1 MPGKVKVRVL
11 AGRNLPVMDRSSDT
25 TDAYVEVKLGSTT
38 YKTDVCR
45 KSLNPQW
52 NSDWYKFELDDI
64 ELQDEP
70 LQIRIMDHDTYSAN
84 DAIGKVYFNLN
95 PLLLPQPTVVQLS
108 GQQILADTL
117 ISNQSQTTGG
127 SVVSGWFPVFDTMHG
142 IRGEVHIIIK
152 VELFSDFNRFRQSSC
167 GIQFFYSGAGIT
179 AHTEWV
185 HGFVEELVVEDDPEY
200 QWLDKIRTPRA
211 TNEARQTIFLKLSN
225 EVQRRIGLKV
235 LELGANA
242 VIGYHQYFD
251 LEGESGIVVRGIG
264 TAVTLV
270 RHLTLPSIN
279 LNLQP
284 TIVDLDFHN
293 SFVQTD
299 NTNHTSSL
307 NNKNKKTYSIRKMSP
322 QILKSNTVD
331 FAELSSMKSL
341 FDQED
346 MRTSKFK
353 RQNRFLKA
361 ITFQNSQQKNKKKQM
376 YSASVESASS
386 SSDHD
391 RHYNTCNSALAF
403 LAQATLDFNS
413 SFELPSESEETQPY
427 NSQSKLT
434 RQPSI
439 DTNCSKLSL
448 EYLFHSDDRGKK
460 AIPDLILPS
469 SSSLNSISDSTA
481 ESEMAIGFEVSKL
494 NVRDSSPCI
503 SDNPTYYS
511 DSSDSIGSDS
521 VDIVS
526 TNSESIFQKQNTPPL
541 SRIVYTDRPNTPPI
555 SKIIHLNNIK
565 PSLLNNRLTNV
576 CASRSVSP
584 YNSSSFSNS
593 QSTILHNTPPL
604 PMVSNP
610 EVECIINKEPSLIK
624 LEENVCPVFSDNIT
638 ASECSS
644 HAFNCDDRNN
654 ETAESPSKVTHFPMH
669 RRSSDSEI
677 NNAPKGNSLAGSGS
691 STVSSHR
698 SHGHTMFHRSILSKD
713 TLDAM
718 EYPFLTM
725 TKYPPGFVVHLG
737 GMVNAKSVKLLE
749 RMSNM
754 EEPESR
760 DSWWSELRLEM
771 RSHARALSCN
781 VILGYSEHTSICD
794 DVCVLSAMGTAAVV
808 NLMPSVNPGGY
819 FSGIYPNVPLADIP
833 EPSISSAYS
842 CNSRTHKHSNNS
854 HEKLDSSPCSICHIP
869 YNEHS
874 VPFSMNM
881 KYCSTCKRFKVP
893 HILLS
898 SLEPMERLTIR
909 GTGTLLQTFVCRNK
923 RELKGEMNAKEI
935 SDGLPFLEYELH
947 SQLLNKLRVKGMNA
961 IFGLKIQVCL
971 GERVVSLHATGT
983 AMYITCLPEPPLPLV
998 KAGKSWAHPD
1008 QQQVLRAQKLLNDAV
1023 VNNRQH
1029 YHLIQKE
1036 DESENMS
1043 SSSTGKTTLPDINLS
1058 YGNRDTCILEMDDAE
1073 DLDVV
1078 SQLLEPTPPGSF
1090 LLSNTDVLPG
1100 TGSEVFPME
1109 PVCNLQMFTQ
1119 VWRSKAHY
1127 TNGNF
1132 DKQLQRM
1139 LQGLFF
1145 KLRRMTPCGLG
1156 KLSFKIDI
1164 PEPDELQISIV
1175 GMALGLGE
1183 SDKTTAKQILKRRQ
1197 LPLKDFEQK
1206 TEELIFKLE
1215 EDVSLGH
1222 GEKKVRKFERAP
1234 RPNRLSTHAAPKD
1247 RYGVDITPMT
1257 YIPGAKIERYLGN
1270 LNFFF
1275 IRESTCIRES
1285 GGLSGFVHC
1294 FVAEVMAI
1302 VRAHVTALGGNA
1314 MVAYFMN
1321 ECILLNN
1328 PHKNQGQCLLN
1339 VGGDVVE
1346 VSYFNED

>member
-284 TIVDLDFHN
+284 TIV
-293 SFVQTD
+293 
-299 NTNHTSSL
+299 
-307 NNKNKKTYSIRKMSP
+307 
-322 QILKSNTVD
+322 
-331 FAELSSMKSL
+331 E
-341 FDQED
+341 
-346 MRTSKFK
+346 
-353 RQNRFLKA
+353 
-361 ITFQNSQQKNKKKQM
+361 
-376 YSASVESASS
+376 
-386 SSDHD
+386 
-391 RHYNTCNSALAF
+391 
-403 LAQATLDFNS
+403 
-413 SFELPSESEETQPY
+413 
-427 NSQSKLT
+427 
-434 RQPSI
+434 
-439 DTNCSKLSL
+439 
-448 EYLFHSDDRGKK
+448 
-460 AIPDLILPS
+460 
-469 SSSLNSISDSTA
+469 
-481 ESEMAIGFEVSKL
+481 
-494 NVRDSSPCI
+494 
-503 SDNPTYYS
+503 
-511 DSSDSIGSDS
+511 
-521 VDIVS
+521 
-526 TNSESIFQKQNTPPL
+526 
-541 SRIVYTDRPNTPPI
+541 
-555 SKIIHLNNIK
+555 
-565 PSLLNNRLTNV
+565 
-576 CASRSVSP
+576 
-584 YNSSSFSNS
+584 
-593 QSTILHNTPPL
+593 
-604 PMVSNP
+604 
-610 EVECIINKEPSLIK
+610 
-624 LEENVCPVFSDNIT
+624 
-638 ASECSS
+638 
-644 HAFNCDDRNN
+644 NN

>member
-52 NSDWYKFELDDI
+52 NSEWYKFELDDT

-108 GQQILADTL
+108 GQQTLAETL

-200 QWLDKIRTPRA
+200 QWLDKLRTPRA

-242 VIGYHQYFD
+242 VIGYNQYFD

-270 RHLTLPSIN
+270 RHLTLPSVN
-279 LNLQP
+279 LNVP
-284 TIVDLDFHN
+284 
-293 SFVQTD
+293 
-299 NTNHTSSL
+299 
-307 NNKNKKTYSIRKMSP
+307 
-322 QILKSNTVD
+322 
-331 FAELSSMKSL
+331 
-341 FDQED
+341 
-346 MRTSKFK
+346 
-353 RQNRFLKA
+353 
-361 ITFQNSQQKNKKKQM
+361 
-376 YSASVESASS
+376 
-386 SSDHD
+386 
-391 RHYNTCNSALAF
+391 
-403 LAQATLDFNS
+403 
-413 SFELPSESEETQPY
+413 
-427 NSQSKLT
+427 
-434 RQPSI
+434 
-439 DTNCSKLSL
+439 
-448 EYLFHSDDRGKK
+448 
-460 AIPDLILPS
+460 
-469 SSSLNSISDSTA
+469 
-481 ESEMAIGFEVSKL
+481 
-494 NVRDSSPCI
+494 
-503 SDNPTYYS
+503 
-511 DSSDSIGSDS
+511 
-521 VDIVS
+521 
-526 TNSESIFQKQNTPPL
+526 
-541 SRIVYTDRPNTPPI
+541 
-555 SKIIHLNNIK
+555 
-565 PSLLNNRLTNV
+565 
-576 CASRSVSP
+576 
-584 YNSSSFSNS
+584 
-593 QSTILHNTPPL
+593 STID
-604 PMVSNP
+604 
-610 EVECIINKEPSLIK
+610 
-624 LEENVCPVFSDNIT
+624 ENG
-638 ASECSS
+638 EM
-644 HAFNCDDRNN
+644 
-654 ETAESPSKVTHFPMH
+654 AESPVKVAHLQMH

-677 NNAPKGNSLAGSGS
+677 SSVQKGTSLTGSCGS
-691 STVSSHR
+691 TSSSHR
-698 SHGHTMFHRSILSKD
+698 VHGHAMFHRSILSKD

-725 TKYPPGFVVHLG
+725 TKYPPGFIVHIG

-781 VILGYSEHTSICD
+781 VVLGYTEHTAICD

-808 NLMPSVNPGGY
+808 NLIPSVNPSGY
-819 FSGIYPNVPLADIP
+819 FAGIYPSAPLAEIP
-833 EPSISSAYS
+833 EPKATNTHS
-842 CNSRTHKHSNNS
+842 CSNRLHKHSVSGS
-854 HEKLDSSPCSICHIP
+854 HEKLDTTCSVCHIP
-869 YNEHS
+869 YNELN

-881 KYCSTCKRFKVP
+881 KYCSCCKRHKVP

-898 SLEPMERLTIR
+898 SLEPMERLSII
-909 GTGTLLQTFVCRNK
+909 GTGTLLQTFVCRTK
-923 RELKGEMNAKEI
+923 RDLKGEMNAKEI

-961 IFGLKIQVCL
+961 IFGLKVQVCL

-983 AMYITCLPEPPLPLV
+983 AMYVACLPEPPLPLV

-1008 QQQVLRAQKLLNDAV
+1008 QQQVLRTQKLLNDAV
-1023 VNNRQH
+1023 INNRSH
-1029 YHLIQKE
+1029 YHLNQKE
-1036 DESENMS
+1036 EEHEKTS
-1043 SSSTGKTTLPDINLS
+1043 SNTFGKTLPDLNLG

-1073 DLDVV
+1073 DVDVV
-1078 SQLLEPTPPGSF
+1078 TQLLEPTPPSSF

-1164 PEPDELQISIV
+1164 PELDELQISIV

-1183 SDKTTAKQILKRRQ
+1183 SDKTTAKQILRRRQ
-1197 LPLKDFEQK
+1197 LPIKDFDQK
-1206 TEELIFKLE
+1206 AEELIFKLE
-1215 EDVSLGH
+1215 EELPISL

-1234 RPNRLSTHAAPKD
+1234 RQSRLSTHAAPKD

-1346 VSYFNED
+1346 VSYYNDD

>member
-242 VIGYHQYFD
+242 VIGYNQYFD

-270 RHLTLPSIN
+270 RHLTLPSVN

-284 TIVDLDFHN
+284 TI
-293 SFVQTD
+293 
-299 NTNHTSSL
+299 
-307 NNKNKKTYSIRKMSP
+307 
-322 QILKSNTVD
+322 
-331 FAELSSMKSL
+331 
-341 FDQED
+341 
-346 MRTSKFK
+346 
-353 RQNRFLKA
+353 
-361 ITFQNSQQKNKKKQM
+361 
-376 YSASVESASS
+376 
-386 SSDHD
+386 
-391 RHYNTCNSALAF
+391 
-403 LAQATLDFNS
+403 
-413 SFELPSESEETQPY
+413 
-427 NSQSKLT
+427 
-434 RQPSI
+434 
-439 DTNCSKLSL
+439 
-448 EYLFHSDDRGKK
+448 DD
-460 AIPDLILPS
+460 
-469 SSSLNSISDSTA
+469 
-481 ESEMAIGFEVSKL
+481 
-494 NVRDSSPCI
+494 
-503 SDNPTYYS
+503 
-511 DSSDSIGSDS
+511 
-521 VDIVS
+521 
-526 TNSESIFQKQNTPPL
+526 
-541 SRIVYTDRPNTPPI
+541 
-555 SKIIHLNNIK
+555 
-565 PSLLNNRLTNV
+565 
-576 CASRSVSP
+576 
-584 YNSSSFSNS
+584 NS

-604 PMVSNP
+604 PMVSNSD
-610 EVECIINKEPSLIK
+610 VECIINKEPSLIK

-644 HAFNCDDRNN
+644 HAFNCDDRNI
-654 ETAESPSKVTHFPMH
+654 ETAESPSKASHLPMH

-725 TKYPPGFVVHLG
+725 TKYPPGFIVHLG

-833 EPSISSAYS
+833 EPLISSTYS
-842 CNSRTHKHSNNS
+842 CNSRTHKHSSSNS
-854 HEKLDSSPCSICHIP
+854 HEKLDSLPCSICHIP

-881 KYCSTCKRFKVP
+881 KYCSTCKRNKVP

-1036 DESENMS
+1036 DESENIS
-1043 SSSTGKTTLPDINLS
+1043 SNSIGKTTLPDINLS

>member
-242 VIGYHQYFD
+242 VIGYNQYFD

-270 RHLTLPSIN
+270 RHLTLPSVN

-284 TIVDLDFHN
+284 TI
-293 SFVQTD
+293 
-299 NTNHTSSL
+299 
-307 NNKNKKTYSIRKMSP
+307 
-322 QILKSNTVD
+322 
-331 FAELSSMKSL
+331 
-341 FDQED
+341 
-346 MRTSKFK
+346 
-353 RQNRFLKA
+353 
-361 ITFQNSQQKNKKKQM
+361 
-376 YSASVESASS
+376 
-386 SSDHD
+386 
-391 RHYNTCNSALAF
+391 
-403 LAQATLDFNS
+403 
-413 SFELPSESEETQPY
+413 
-427 NSQSKLT
+427 
-434 RQPSI
+434 
-439 DTNCSKLSL
+439 
-448 EYLFHSDDRGKK
+448 DD
-460 AIPDLILPS
+460 
-469 SSSLNSISDSTA
+469 
-481 ESEMAIGFEVSKL
+481 
-494 NVRDSSPCI
+494 
-503 SDNPTYYS
+503 
-511 DSSDSIGSDS
+511 
-521 VDIVS
+521 
-526 TNSESIFQKQNTPPL
+526 
-541 SRIVYTDRPNTPPI
+541 
-555 SKIIHLNNIK
+555 
-565 PSLLNNRLTNV
+565 
-576 CASRSVSP
+576 
-584 YNSSSFSNS
+584 FSNS

-604 PMVSNP
+604 PMVSNSD
-610 EVECIINKEPSLIK
+610 VECIINKEPSLIK

-644 HAFNCDDRNN
+644 HAFNCDDRNI
-654 ETAESPSKVTHFPMH
+654 ETAESPSKVTHLPMH

-725 TKYPPGFVVHLG
+725 TKYPPGFIVHLG

-833 EPSISSAYS
+833 EPLISSTYS
-842 CNSRTHKHSNNS
+842 CNSRTHKHSSSNS
-854 HEKLDSSPCSICHIP
+854 HEKLDSLPCSICHIP

-881 KYCSTCKRFKVP
+881 KYCSTCKRNKVP

-1036 DESENMS
+1036 DESENIS
-1043 SSSTGKTTLPDINLS
+1043 SNSTGKTTLPDINLS

>member
-108 GQQILADTL
+108 GQQILSDTL

-242 VIGYHQYFD
+242 VIGYNQYFD

-270 RHLTLPSIN
+270 RHLTLPSVN

-284 TIVDLDFHN
+284 TID
-293 SFVQTD
+293 
-299 NTNHTSSL
+299 
-307 NNKNKKTYSIRKMSP
+307 
-322 QILKSNTVD
+322 
-331 FAELSSMKSL
+331 E
-341 FDQED
+341 
-346 MRTSKFK
+346 
-353 RQNRFLKA
+353 
-361 ITFQNSQQKNKKKQM
+361 
-376 YSASVESASS
+376 
-386 SSDHD
+386 
-391 RHYNTCNSALAF
+391 
-403 LAQATLDFNS
+403 
-413 SFELPSESEETQPY
+413 
-427 NSQSKLT
+427 
-434 RQPSI
+434 
-439 DTNCSKLSL
+439 
-448 EYLFHSDDRGKK
+448 
-460 AIPDLILPS
+460 
-469 SSSLNSISDSTA
+469 
-481 ESEMAIGFEVSKL
+481 
-494 NVRDSSPCI
+494 
-503 SDNPTYYS
+503 
-511 DSSDSIGSDS
+511 
-521 VDIVS
+521 
-526 TNSESIFQKQNTPPL
+526 
-541 SRIVYTDRPNTPPI
+541 
-555 SKIIHLNNIK
+555 NI
-565 PSLLNNRLTNV
+565 
-576 CASRSVSP
+576 
-584 YNSSSFSNS
+584 
-593 QSTILHNTPPL
+593 
-604 PMVSNP
+604 
-610 EVECIINKEPSLIK
+610 
-624 LEENVCPVFSDNIT
+624 
-638 ASECSS
+638 
-644 HAFNCDDRNN
+644 
-654 ETAESPSKVTHFPMH
+654 ETAESPSKVTHLPMH

-677 NNAPKGNSLAGSGS
+677 NTAPKGNSLAGSGS

-713 TLDAM
+713 TLDGM

-833 EPSISSAYS
+833 EPSISSTYS
-842 CNSRTHKHSNNS
+842 CNSRTHKHSSSNS
-854 HEKLDSSPCSICHIP
+854 HEKLDSLPCSMCHIP

-881 KYCSTCKRFKVP
+881 KYCSTCKRYKVP

-1029 YHLIQKE
+1029 YHLNQKE

-1043 SSSTGKTTLPDINLS
+1043 SNSTGKTTLPDINLS

-1197 LPLKDFEQK
+1197 LPLKDFELK

-1215 EDVSLGH
+1215 EDVSLSH

>member
-1 MPGKVKVRVL
+1 MPGKVKVRVV

-52 NSDWYKFELDDI
+52 NSEWYKFELDDI

-242 VIGYHQYFD
+242 VIGYNQYFD

-270 RHLTLPSIN
+270 RHLTLPSVN

-284 TIVDLDFHN
+284 TI
-293 SFVQTD
+293 
-299 NTNHTSSL
+299 
-307 NNKNKKTYSIRKMSP
+307 
-322 QILKSNTVD
+322 
-331 FAELSSMKSL
+331 
-341 FDQED
+341 
-346 MRTSKFK
+346 
-353 RQNRFLKA
+353 
-361 ITFQNSQQKNKKKQM
+361 
-376 YSASVESASS
+376 
-386 SSDHD
+386 
-391 RHYNTCNSALAF
+391 
-403 LAQATLDFNS
+403 
-413 SFELPSESEETQPY
+413 
-427 NSQSKLT
+427 
-434 RQPSI
+434 
-439 DTNCSKLSL
+439 
-448 EYLFHSDDRGKK
+448 DD
-460 AIPDLILPS
+460 
-469 SSSLNSISDSTA
+469 
-481 ESEMAIGFEVSKL
+481 
-494 NVRDSSPCI
+494 
-503 SDNPTYYS
+503 
-511 DSSDSIGSDS
+511 
-521 VDIVS
+521 
-526 TNSESIFQKQNTPPL
+526 
-541 SRIVYTDRPNTPPI
+541 
-555 SKIIHLNNIK
+555 
-565 PSLLNNRLTNV
+565 
-576 CASRSVSP
+576 
-584 YNSSSFSNS
+584 NS

-604 PMVSNP
+604 PMVSNSD
-610 EVECIINKEPSLIK
+610 VECIINNEPSLIK

-644 HAFNCDDRNN
+644 HAFNCDDRNV
-654 ETAESPSKVTHFPMH
+654 ETAESPSKVTHLPMH

-677 NNAPKGNSLAGSGS
+677 NNAPKGNSLTGSGS

-819 FSGIYPNVPLADIP
+819 FSGIYPSAPLADIP
-833 EPSISSAYS
+833 EPSISSTYS
-842 CNSRTHKHSNNS
+842 CNSRTHKHSSSNS
-854 HEKLDSSPCSICHIP
+854 HEKLDSLPCSICHIP

-881 KYCSTCKRFKVP
+881 KYCSTCKRYKVP

-1043 SSSTGKTTLPDINLS
+1043 SNSTGKTTLPDINLS

-1183 SDKTTAKQILKRRQ
+1183 SDKTTAKQILRRRQ

>member
-108 GQQILADTL
+108 GQQILSDTL

-242 VIGYHQYFD
+242 VIGYNQYFD

-270 RHLTLPSIN
+270 RHLTLPSVN

-284 TIVDLDFHN
+284 TI
-293 SFVQTD
+293 
-299 NTNHTSSL
+299 
-307 NNKNKKTYSIRKMSP
+307 
-322 QILKSNTVD
+322 
-331 FAELSSMKSL
+331 
-341 FDQED
+341 
-346 MRTSKFK
+346 
-353 RQNRFLKA
+353 
-361 ITFQNSQQKNKKKQM
+361 
-376 YSASVESASS
+376 
-386 SSDHD
+386 
-391 RHYNTCNSALAF
+391 
-403 LAQATLDFNS
+403 
-413 SFELPSESEETQPY
+413 
-427 NSQSKLT
+427 
-434 RQPSI
+434 
-439 DTNCSKLSL
+439 
-448 EYLFHSDDRGKK
+448 DD
-460 AIPDLILPS
+460 
-469 SSSLNSISDSTA
+469 
-481 ESEMAIGFEVSKL
+481 
-494 NVRDSSPCI
+494 
-503 SDNPTYYS
+503 
-511 DSSDSIGSDS
+511 
-521 VDIVS
+521 
-526 TNSESIFQKQNTPPL
+526 
-541 SRIVYTDRPNTPPI
+541 
-555 SKIIHLNNIK
+555 
-565 PSLLNNRLTNV
+565 
-576 CASRSVSP
+576 
-584 YNSSSFSNS
+584 NS

-604 PMVSNP
+604 PLVSNSD
-610 EVECIINKEPSLIK
+610 VECIINKEPSLIK

-644 HAFNCDDRNN
+644 HAFNCDDRNI
-654 ETAESPSKVTHFPMH
+654 ETAESPSKVTHLPMH

-677 NNAPKGNSLAGSGS
+677 NTAPKGNSLAGSGS

-713 TLDAM
+713 TLDGM

-833 EPSISSAYS
+833 EPSISSTYS
-842 CNSRTHKHSNNS
+842 CNSRTHKHSSSNS
-854 HEKLDSSPCSICHIP
+854 HEKLDSLPCSMCHIP

-881 KYCSTCKRFKVP
+881 KYCSTCKRYKVP

-1029 YHLIQKE
+1029 YHLNQKE

-1043 SSSTGKTTLPDINLS
+1043 SNSTGKTTLPDINLS

-1197 LPLKDFEQK
+1197 LPLKDFELK

-1215 EDVSLGH
+1215 EDVSLSH

>member
-242 VIGYHQYFD
+242 VIGYNQYFD

-270 RHLTLPSIN
+270 RHLTLPSVN

-284 TIVDLDFHN
+284 TI
-293 SFVQTD
+293 
-299 NTNHTSSL
+299 
-307 NNKNKKTYSIRKMSP
+307 
-322 QILKSNTVD
+322 
-331 FAELSSMKSL
+331 
-341 FDQED
+341 
-346 MRTSKFK
+346 
-353 RQNRFLKA
+353 
-361 ITFQNSQQKNKKKQM
+361 
-376 YSASVESASS
+376 
-386 SSDHD
+386 
-391 RHYNTCNSALAF
+391 
-403 LAQATLDFNS
+403 
-413 SFELPSESEETQPY
+413 
-427 NSQSKLT
+427 
-434 RQPSI
+434 
-439 DTNCSKLSL
+439 
-448 EYLFHSDDRGKK
+448 DD
-460 AIPDLILPS
+460 
-469 SSSLNSISDSTA
+469 
-481 ESEMAIGFEVSKL
+481 
-494 NVRDSSPCI
+494 
-503 SDNPTYYS
+503 
-511 DSSDSIGSDS
+511 
-521 VDIVS
+521 
-526 TNSESIFQKQNTPPL
+526 
-541 SRIVYTDRPNTPPI
+541 
-555 SKIIHLNNIK
+555 
-565 PSLLNNRLTNV
+565 
-576 CASRSVSP
+576 
-584 YNSSSFSNS
+584 NS

-604 PMVSNP
+604 PMVSNSD
-610 EVECIINKEPSLIK
+610 VECIINKEPSLIK

-644 HAFNCDDRNN
+644 HAFNCDDRNI
-654 ETAESPSKVTHFPMH
+654 ETAESPSKVTHLPMH

-725 TKYPPGFVVHLG
+725 TKYPPGFIVHLG

-833 EPSISSAYS
+833 EPLISSTYS
-842 CNSRTHKHSNNS
+842 CNSRTHKHSSSNS
-854 HEKLDSSPCSICHIP
+854 HEKLDSLPCSICHIP

-881 KYCSTCKRFKVP
+881 KYCSTCKRNKVP

-1036 DESENMS
+1036 DESENIS
-1043 SSSTGKTTLPDINLS
+1043 SNSTGKTTLPDINLS

>member
-284 TIVDLDFHN
+284 TIV
-293 SFVQTD
+293 
-299 NTNHTSSL
+299 
-307 NNKNKKTYSIRKMSP
+307 
-322 QILKSNTVD
+322 
-331 FAELSSMKSL
+331 E
-341 FDQED
+341 
-346 MRTSKFK
+346 
-353 RQNRFLKA
+353 
-361 ITFQNSQQKNKKKQM
+361 
-376 YSASVESASS
+376 
-386 SSDHD
+386 
-391 RHYNTCNSALAF
+391 
-403 LAQATLDFNS
+403 
-413 SFELPSESEETQPY
+413 
-427 NSQSKLT
+427 
-434 RQPSI
+434 
-439 DTNCSKLSL
+439 
-448 EYLFHSDDRGKK
+448 
-460 AIPDLILPS
+460 
-469 SSSLNSISDSTA
+469 
-481 ESEMAIGFEVSKL
+481 
-494 NVRDSSPCI
+494 
-503 SDNPTYYS
+503 
-511 DSSDSIGSDS
+511 
-521 VDIVS
+521 
-526 TNSESIFQKQNTPPL
+526 
-541 SRIVYTDRPNTPPI
+541 
-555 SKIIHLNNIK
+555 
-565 PSLLNNRLTNV
+565 
-576 CASRSVSP
+576 
-584 YNSSSFSNS
+584 
-593 QSTILHNTPPL
+593 
-604 PMVSNP
+604 
-610 EVECIINKEPSLIK
+610 
-624 LEENVCPVFSDNIT
+624 
-638 ASECSS
+638 
-644 HAFNCDDRNN
+644 NN

-1197 LPLKDFEQK
+1197 LPIKDFEQK

>member
-52 NSDWYKFELDDI
+52 NSEWYKFELDDT

-108 GQQILADTL
+108 GQQTLAETL

-200 QWLDKIRTPRA
+200 QWLDKLRTPRA

-242 VIGYHQYFD
+242 VIGYNQYFD

-270 RHLTLPSIN
+270 RHLTLPSVN
-279 LNLQP
+279 LNVP
-284 TIVDLDFHN
+284 STIDDLDFPNYLSSIDNNNCTSTLINN
-293 SFVQTD
+293 SI
-299 NTNHTSSL
+299 NSCP
-307 NNKNKKTYSIRKMSP
+307 IRKVSP
-322 QILKSNTVD
+322 NILKSNTVD

-346 MRTSKFK
+346 RRKSKVK

-361 ITFQNSQQKNKKKQM
+361 FQNTQHKLKKKHK

-391 RHYNTCNSALAF
+391 RHYNTCNSALGF
-403 LAQATLDFNS
+403 LAQATLEINS
-413 SFELPSESEETQPY
+413 SFEMPSESDETHAQTFKR
-427 NSQSKLT
+427 QLV
-434 RQPSI
+434 RQPSVE
-439 DTNCSKLSL
+439 TQASKLSL
-448 EYLFHSDDRGKK
+448 EYLFHRDAQGFQKDGNKL
-460 AIPDLILPS
+460 PDIVLPS
-469 SSSLNSISDSTA
+469 SSSLNSNSDSTA
-481 ESEMAIGFEVSKL
+481 ESEVAIGFDSSDL
-494 NVRDSSPCI
+494 NVRDLSPGI

-511 DSSDSIGSDS
+511 DSSGSEDHDSLDL
-521 VDIVS
+521 VS
-526 TNSESIFQKQNTPPL
+526 TNSESLSHTPPL
-541 SRIVYTDRPNTPPI
+541 SRIVTKDRPETPPL
-555 SKIIHLNNIK
+555 SKIVYLSHTKSSFLS
-565 PSLLNNRLTNV
+565 PLTDM
-576 CASRSVSP
+576 SRSVSP

-593 QSTILHNTPPL
+593 QSTVLHSTPP
-604 PMVSNP
+604 PTVVSNND
-610 EVECIINKEPSLIK
+610 VECTINNEPSLIEP
-624 LEENVCPVFSDNIT
+624 EENVCSAFSDIIT
-638 ASECSS
+638 ASECSP
-644 HAFNCDDRNN
+644 HASNCDDRNG
-654 ETAESPSKVTHFPMH
+654 EMAESPVKVAHLQMH

-677 NNAPKGNSLAGSGS
+677 SSVQKGTSLTGSCGS
-691 STVSSHR
+691 TSSSHR
-698 SHGHTMFHRSILSKD
+698 VHGHAMFHRSILSKD

-725 TKYPPGFVVHLG
+725 TKYPPGFIVHIG

-781 VILGYSEHTSICD
+781 VVLGYTEHTAICD

-808 NLMPSVNPGGY
+808 NLIPSVNPSGY
-819 FSGIYPNVPLADIP
+819 FAGIYPSAPLAEIP
-833 EPSISSAYS
+833 EPKATNTHS
-842 CNSRTHKHSNNS
+842 CSNRLHKHSVSGS
-854 HEKLDSSPCSICHIP
+854 HEKLDTTCSVCHIP
-869 YNEHS
+869 YNELN

-881 KYCSTCKRFKVP
+881 KYCSCCKRHKVP

-898 SLEPMERLTIR
+898 SLEPMERLSII
-909 GTGTLLQTFVCRNK
+909 GTGTLLQTFVCRTK
-923 RELKGEMNAKEI
+923 RDLKGEMNAKEI

-961 IFGLKIQVCL
+961 IFGLKVQVCL

-983 AMYITCLPEPPLPLV
+983 AMYVACLPEPPLPLV

-1008 QQQVLRAQKLLNDAV
+1008 QQQVLRTQKLLNDAV
-1023 VNNRQH
+1023 INNRSH
-1029 YHLIQKE
+1029 YHLNQKE
-1036 DESENMS
+1036 EEHEKTS
-1043 SSSTGKTTLPDINLS
+1043 SNTFGKTLPDLNLG

-1073 DLDVV
+1073 DVDVV
-1078 SQLLEPTPPGSF
+1078 TQLLEPTPPSSF

-1164 PEPDELQISIV
+1164 PELDELQISIV

-1183 SDKTTAKQILKRRQ
+1183 SDKTTAKQILRRRQ
-1197 LPLKDFEQK
+1197 LPIKDFDQK
-1206 TEELIFKLE
+1206 AEELIFKLE
-1215 EDVSLGH
+1215 EELPISL

-1234 RPNRLSTHAAPKD
+1234 RQSRLSTHAAPKD

-1346 VSYFNED
+1346 VSYYNDD

>member
-38 YKTDVCR
+38 FKTDVCR

-52 NSDWYKFELDDI
+52 NSEWYKFELDDT

-95 PLLLPQPTVVQLS
+95 PLLLPQPTVIQLS
-108 GQQILADTL
+108 GHQTLADTL

-127 SVVSGWFPVFDTMHG
+127 SVVSGWFPVYDTMHG

-152 VELFSDFNRFRQSSC
+152 VELFSDFNKFRQSSC

-242 VIGYHQYFD
+242 VIGYNQYFD

-270 RHLTLPSIN
+270 RHLTLPSAN
-279 LNLQP
+279 LNLP
-284 TIVDLDFHN
+284 
-293 SFVQTD
+293 
-299 NTNHTSSL
+299 
-307 NNKNKKTYSIRKMSP
+307 
-322 QILKSNTVD
+322 
-331 FAELSSMKSL
+331 
-341 FDQED
+341 
-346 MRTSKFK
+346 
-353 RQNRFLKA
+353 
-361 ITFQNSQQKNKKKQM
+361 
-376 YSASVESASS
+376 
-386 SSDHD
+386 
-391 RHYNTCNSALAF
+391 
-403 LAQATLDFNS
+403 
-413 SFELPSESEETQPY
+413 
-427 NSQSKLT
+427 
-434 RQPSI
+434 
-439 DTNCSKLSL
+439 
-448 EYLFHSDDRGKK
+448 
-460 AIPDLILPS
+460 
-469 SSSLNSISDSTA
+469 
-481 ESEMAIGFEVSKL
+481 
-494 NVRDSSPCI
+494 
-503 SDNPTYYS
+503 
-511 DSSDSIGSDS
+511 
-521 VDIVS
+521 
-526 TNSESIFQKQNTPPL
+526 
-541 SRIVYTDRPNTPPI
+541 
-555 SKIIHLNNIK
+555 
-565 PSLLNNRLTNV
+565 
-576 CASRSVSP
+576 
-584 YNSSSFSNS
+584 
-593 QSTILHNTPPL
+593 STID
-604 PMVSNP
+604 
-610 EVECIINKEPSLIK
+610 
-624 LEENVCPVFSDNIT
+624 ENG
-638 ASECSS
+638 EM
-644 HAFNCDDRNN
+644 
-654 ETAESPSKVTHFPMH
+654 AESPVKATHLQMH

-677 NNAPKGNSLAGSGS
+677 SSVQKGTSLAGSGGSTTS
-691 STVSSHR
+691 SYRTL
-698 SHGHTMFHRSILSKD
+698 GHPMFHRSILSKD

-725 TKYPPGFVVHLG
+725 TKYPPGFILHLG

-760 DSWWSELRLEM
+760 DAWWSELRLEM

-781 VILGYSEHTSICD
+781 VVLGYSEHTSICD
-794 DVCVLSAMGTAAVV
+794 DVCVLSATGTAAIV
-808 NLMPSVNPGGY
+808 NLIPSVNPGGY
-819 FSGIYPNVPLADIP
+819 YSSIYPNTSLA
-833 EPSISSAYS
+833 ETQETTISCS
-842 CNSRTHKHSNNS
+842 NKPHKHSISGS
-854 HEKLDSSPCSICHIP
+854 HEKLDSLPCSICHIP
-869 YNEHS
+869 YNELS

-881 KYCSTCKRFKVP
+881 KYCSVCKRHKVP

-898 SLEPMERLTIR
+898 SLEPMERLSII
-909 GTGTLLQTFVCRNK
+909 GTGTLLQTFVCRTK
-923 RELKGEMNAKEI
+923 RDLKGELNAKEI

-961 IFGLKIQVCL
+961 IFGLKVQVCL

-983 AMYITCLPEPPLPLV
+983 AMYLACLPEPPLPLV

-1008 QQQVLRAQKLLNDAV
+1008 QQQVLHAQKLLNEAV
-1023 VNNRQH
+1023 LNNRQH
-1029 YHLIQKE
+1029 YHLLQKDVE
-1036 DESENMS
+1036 TDNS
-1043 SSSTGKTTLPDINLS
+1043 SLNILGKNLPDINLS

-1073 DLDVV
+1073 DVDVV
-1078 SQLLEPTPPGSF
+1078 TQLLEPTPPNSF
-1090 LLSNTDVLPG
+1090 LLSNTDILPG

-1119 VWRSKAHY
+1119 VWRSKAQY

-1132 DKQLQRM
+1132 DKQLHRM
-1139 LQGLFF
+1139 LQGLYF

-1156 KLSFKIDI
+1156 KLSFKIDV

-1183 SDKTTAKQILKRRQ
+1183 SDKTTVKQILGRRQ
-1197 LPLKDFEQK
+1197 IPVIDIEQK
-1206 TEELIFKLE
+1206 TDEPIFKLE
-1215 EDVSLGH
+1215 EELPIKQTD
-1222 GEKKVRKFERAP
+1222 KKFRKMERTAKQ
-1234 RPNRLSTHAAPKD
+1234 NRLSTHAPPKD
-1247 RYGVDITPMT
+1247 KYGVDITPMT

-1275 IRESTCIRES
+1275 IRESTCLRES

-1346 VSYFNED
+1346 VSYYSDEYNEK

>member
-284 TIVDLDFHN
+284 TIVD
-293 SFVQTD
+293 
-299 NTNHTSSL
+299 
-307 NNKNKKTYSIRKMSP
+307 
-322 QILKSNTVD
+322 
-331 FAELSSMKSL
+331 
-341 FDQED
+341 
-346 MRTSKFK
+346 
-353 RQNRFLKA
+353 
-361 ITFQNSQQKNKKKQM
+361 
-376 YSASVESASS
+376 
-386 SSDHD
+386 
-391 RHYNTCNSALAF
+391 
-403 LAQATLDFNS
+403 
-413 SFELPSESEETQPY
+413 
-427 NSQSKLT
+427 
-434 RQPSI
+434 
-439 DTNCSKLSL
+439 
-448 EYLFHSDDRGKK
+448 
-460 AIPDLILPS
+460 
-469 SSSLNSISDSTA
+469 
-481 ESEMAIGFEVSKL
+481 
-494 NVRDSSPCI
+494 
-503 SDNPTYYS
+503 
-511 DSSDSIGSDS
+511 
-521 VDIVS
+521 
-526 TNSESIFQKQNTPPL
+526 
-541 SRIVYTDRPNTPPI
+541 
-555 SKIIHLNNIK
+555 
-565 PSLLNNRLTNV
+565 
-576 CASRSVSP
+576 
-584 YNSSSFSNS
+584 NS

>member
-108 GQQILADTL
+108 GQQILSDTL

-242 VIGYHQYFD
+242 VIGYNQYFD

-270 RHLTLPSIN
+270 RHLTLPSVN

-284 TIVDLDFHN
+284 TI
-293 SFVQTD
+293 
-299 NTNHTSSL
+299 
-307 NNKNKKTYSIRKMSP
+307 
-322 QILKSNTVD
+322 
-331 FAELSSMKSL
+331 
-341 FDQED
+341 
-346 MRTSKFK
+346 
-353 RQNRFLKA
+353 
-361 ITFQNSQQKNKKKQM
+361 
-376 YSASVESASS
+376 
-386 SSDHD
+386 
-391 RHYNTCNSALAF
+391 
-403 LAQATLDFNS
+403 
-413 SFELPSESEETQPY
+413 
-427 NSQSKLT
+427 
-434 RQPSI
+434 
-439 DTNCSKLSL
+439 
-448 EYLFHSDDRGKK
+448 DD
-460 AIPDLILPS
+460 
-469 SSSLNSISDSTA
+469 
-481 ESEMAIGFEVSKL
+481 
-494 NVRDSSPCI
+494 
-503 SDNPTYYS
+503 
-511 DSSDSIGSDS
+511 
-521 VDIVS
+521 
-526 TNSESIFQKQNTPPL
+526 
-541 SRIVYTDRPNTPPI
+541 
-555 SKIIHLNNIK
+555 
-565 PSLLNNRLTNV
+565 
-576 CASRSVSP
+576 
-584 YNSSSFSNS
+584 FSNS

-604 PMVSNP
+604 PLVSNSD
-610 EVECIINKEPSLIK
+610 VECIINKEPSLIK

-644 HAFNCDDRNN
+644 HAFNCDDRNI
-654 ETAESPSKVTHFPMH
+654 ETAESPSKVTHLPMH

-677 NNAPKGNSLAGSGS
+677 NTAPKGNSLAGSGS

-713 TLDAM
+713 TLDGM

-833 EPSISSAYS
+833 EPSISSTYS
-842 CNSRTHKHSNNS
+842 CNSRTHKHSSSNS
-854 HEKLDSSPCSICHIP
+854 HEKLDSLPCSMCHIP

-881 KYCSTCKRFKVP
+881 KYCSTCKRYKVP

-1029 YHLIQKE
+1029 YHLNQKE

-1043 SSSTGKTTLPDINLS
+1043 SNSTGKTTLPDINLS

-1197 LPLKDFEQK
+1197 LPLKDFELK

-1215 EDVSLGH
+1215 EDVSLSH

>member
-1 MPGKVKVRVL
+1 MPGKVKVRVV

-52 NSDWYKFELDDI
+52 NSEWYKFELDDI

-242 VIGYHQYFD
+242 VIGYNQYFD

-270 RHLTLPSIN
+270 RHLTLPSVN

-284 TIVDLDFHN
+284 TI
-293 SFVQTD
+293 
-299 NTNHTSSL
+299 
-307 NNKNKKTYSIRKMSP
+307 
-322 QILKSNTVD
+322 
-331 FAELSSMKSL
+331 
-341 FDQED
+341 
-346 MRTSKFK
+346 
-353 RQNRFLKA
+353 
-361 ITFQNSQQKNKKKQM
+361 
-376 YSASVESASS
+376 
-386 SSDHD
+386 
-391 RHYNTCNSALAF
+391 
-403 LAQATLDFNS
+403 
-413 SFELPSESEETQPY
+413 
-427 NSQSKLT
+427 
-434 RQPSI
+434 
-439 DTNCSKLSL
+439 
-448 EYLFHSDDRGKK
+448 DD
-460 AIPDLILPS
+460 
-469 SSSLNSISDSTA
+469 
-481 ESEMAIGFEVSKL
+481 
-494 NVRDSSPCI
+494 
-503 SDNPTYYS
+503 
-511 DSSDSIGSDS
+511 
-521 VDIVS
+521 
-526 TNSESIFQKQNTPPL
+526 
-541 SRIVYTDRPNTPPI
+541 
-555 SKIIHLNNIK
+555 
-565 PSLLNNRLTNV
+565 
-576 CASRSVSP
+576 
-584 YNSSSFSNS
+584 FSNS

-604 PMVSNP
+604 PMVSNSD
-610 EVECIINKEPSLIK
+610 VECIINNEPSLIK

-644 HAFNCDDRNN
+644 HAFNCDDRNV
-654 ETAESPSKVTHFPMH
+654 ETAESPSKVTHLPMH

-677 NNAPKGNSLAGSGS
+677 NNAPKGNSLTGSGS

-819 FSGIYPNVPLADIP
+819 FSGIYPSAPLADIP
-833 EPSISSAYS
+833 EPSISSTYS
-842 CNSRTHKHSNNS
+842 CNSRTHKHSSSNS
-854 HEKLDSSPCSICHIP
+854 HEKLDSLPCSICHIP

-881 KYCSTCKRFKVP
+881 KYCSTCKRYKVP

-1043 SSSTGKTTLPDINLS
+1043 SNSTGKTTLPDINLS

-1183 SDKTTAKQILKRRQ
+1183 SDKTTAKQILRRRQ

>member
-1 MPGKVKVRVL
+1 MPGKVKVRVV

-52 NSDWYKFELDDI
+52 NSEWYKFELDDI

-242 VIGYHQYFD
+242 VIGYNQYFD

-270 RHLTLPSIN
+270 RHLTLPSVN

-284 TIVDLDFHN
+284 TI
-293 SFVQTD
+293 
-299 NTNHTSSL
+299 
-307 NNKNKKTYSIRKMSP
+307 
-322 QILKSNTVD
+322 
-331 FAELSSMKSL
+331 
-341 FDQED
+341 
-346 MRTSKFK
+346 
-353 RQNRFLKA
+353 
-361 ITFQNSQQKNKKKQM
+361 
-376 YSASVESASS
+376 
-386 SSDHD
+386 
-391 RHYNTCNSALAF
+391 
-403 LAQATLDFNS
+403 
-413 SFELPSESEETQPY
+413 
-427 NSQSKLT
+427 
-434 RQPSI
+434 
-439 DTNCSKLSL
+439 
-448 EYLFHSDDRGKK
+448 DD
-460 AIPDLILPS
+460 
-469 SSSLNSISDSTA
+469 
-481 ESEMAIGFEVSKL
+481 
-494 NVRDSSPCI
+494 
-503 SDNPTYYS
+503 
-511 DSSDSIGSDS
+511 
-521 VDIVS
+521 
-526 TNSESIFQKQNTPPL
+526 
-541 SRIVYTDRPNTPPI
+541 
-555 SKIIHLNNIK
+555 
-565 PSLLNNRLTNV
+565 
-576 CASRSVSP
+576 
-584 YNSSSFSNS
+584 FSNS

-604 PMVSNP
+604 PMVSNSD
-610 EVECIINKEPSLIK
+610 VECIINNEPSLIK

-644 HAFNCDDRNN
+644 HAFNCDDRNV
-654 ETAESPSKVTHFPMH
+654 ETAESPSKVTHLPMH

-677 NNAPKGNSLAGSGS
+677 NNAPKGNSLTGSGS

-819 FSGIYPNVPLADIP
+819 FSGIYPSAPLADIP
-833 EPSISSAYS
+833 EPSISSTYS
-842 CNSRTHKHSNNS
+842 CNSRTHKHSSSTS
-854 HEKLDSSPCSICHIP
+854 HEKLDSLPCSICHIP

-881 KYCSTCKRFKVP
+881 KYCSTCKRYKVP

-1008 QQQVLRAQKLLNDAV
+1008 QQQVLRAQKLLNEAV

-1043 SSSTGKTTLPDINLS
+1043 FNSTGKTTLPDINLS

-1183 SDKTTAKQILKRRQ
+1183 SDKTTAKQILRRRQ

-1215 EDVSLGH
+1215 EDISLGH